1 MEEIEIELLQEK
13 EEQEIELMEESKDEQ
28 EISLENEPSLY
39 GINSINDYEEL
50 DNKPQINN
58 VELSGN
64 KTLEELGIKQ
74 EYTAND
80 ITFEDGTTFQEKYNS
95 GELNGTDGYTPVKG
109 VDYFD
114 GKNGVDGKDGYTP
127 IKGVD
132 YRDGKDGSNGID
144 GVSCTHS
151 WNGTTL
157 TITSASGTTS
167 ANLKGETGLQGIQGI
182 AGKDGY
188 TPIKNVDY
196 FDGKDGANGKD
207 GYTPVKGTD
216 YFTEADKQE
225 MVQLVLNSLPN
236 SEGVSY

>member
-1 MEEIEIELLQEK
+1 MEEIEIELIQEK
-13 EEQEIELMEESKDEQ
+13 EEQEIELMEETKDEQ

-80 ITFEDGTTFQEKYNS
+80 ITFEDGSTFQEKFDS
-95 GELNGTDGYTPVKG
+95 GELNGTDGYTPIKGVDYFDGKDGYTPVKG

-114 GKNGVDGKDGYTP
+114 GK
-127 IKGVD
+127 
-132 YRDGKDGSNGID
+132 D
-144 GVSCTHS
+144 GV
-151 WNGTTL
+151 
-157 TITSASGTTS
+157 
-167 ANLKGETGLQGIQGI
+167 
-182 AGKDGY
+182 
-188 TPIKNVDY
+188 
-196 FDGKDGANGKD
+196 NGKD

-216 YFTEADKQE
+216 YFTEEDKE
-225 MVQLVLNSLPN
+225 EIVKLVLNDLPS

>member
-1 MEEIEIELLQEK
+1 MEEIEIQLLQEK
-13 EEQEIELMEESKDEQ
+13 EEQEIELMEETREEQ

-80 ITFEDGTTFQEKYNS
+80 IKFADGDTFQDKYNS
-95 GELNGTDGYTPVKG
+95 GELKGEKGDTGKQGIQGIQGEKGQDGYTPVKG

-114 GKNGVDGKDGYTP
+114 GKDGTN
-127 IKGVD
+127 
-132 YRDGKDGSNGID
+132 GKDGSNGIN

-167 ANLKGETGLQGIQGI
+167 ANLKGETGAAGKDG
-182 AGKDGY
+182 ANGTNGTNGKDGVNGKDGY
-188 TPIKNVDY
+188 TPIK
-196 FDGKDGANGKD
+196 
-207 GYTPVKGTD
+207 GTD
-216 YFTEADKQE
+216 YYTESDKQE
-225 MVQLVLNSLPN
+225 MVSLVLAALPS
-236 SEGVSY
+236 SEEVSY